1 MAYFNTIANKEIE
14 QAVPLNR
21 DVILM
26 NRLIERRNHLE
37 DVIGRFSNGSI
48 EIGYTYRGKKYNFKH
63 DSEEVKFIVECCSKE
78 LEEISQKIDELT
90 KAE

>member
-1 MAYFNTIANKEIE
+1 MAYFNTLANNEIE

-21 DVILM
+21 DIILI

-48 EIGYTYRGKKYNFKH
+48 EIGYTYRGKKYNFKQ
-63 DSEEVKFIVECCSKE
+63 DSEQVKFIVECCSKE
-78 LEEISQKIDELT
+78 LEEINKQIDELT
-90 KAE
+90 KAK